1 MTLWVVFESAE
12 LLEGRTHSIR
22 PYGLTKPQ
30 VSRAAFAS
38 LWRTL
43 HNGPSSQVA
52 WRLVCSDNG
61 STQEYRDWVHA
72 HAWAHLAPDGVPVYP
87 VGPEGRSTAAMAAR
101 LAELGAADHDW
112 LLIAEDDQLWAG
124 DAIWVL
130 HDFLTSYQGDFVL
143 VPYIQPYMN
152 WELTAEHQSFGQLAL
167 QHDGDA
173 LKLKDIGQALGR
185 PRAWVRSRNH
195 HWMQTFW
202 TNGTMLLRVGLLRQW
217 YREWPAGMSGHDFL
231 AGKAESVP
239 FLSPVPPVSTHFQE
253 GCESPGFNQ
262 RLTEEWVRGLLV

>member
-1 MTLWVVFESAE
+1 MTLWTVFESCE
-12 LLEGRTHSIR
+12 LLEGRGHSLR
-22 PYGLTKPQ
+22 PYGLTKPE

-38 LWRTL
+38 LHRSL

-52 WRLVCSDNG
+52 WRLICSDNG
-61 STQEYRDWVHA
+61 STQEYRDWIHS

-87 VGPEGRSTAAMAAR
+87 VGSEGRTFAF
-101 LAELGAADHDW
+101 LFDILDKHGVADSDW

-130 HDFLTSYQGDFVL
+130 HDFLTSYRGDFVL
-143 VPYIQPYMN
+143 VPYIQPYLN
-152 WELTAEHQSFGQLAL
+152 WGLTAEHQSSGALAM
-167 QHDGDA
+167 QHDGDT

-195 HWMQTFW
+195 HWMQVFW
-202 TNGTMLLRVGLLRQW
+202 TNGTMLTRVGMLRQW
-217 YREWPAGMSGHDFL
+217 WREWPAGMSGHDFT
-231 AGKAESVP
+231 AAKAETVP

-262 RLTEEWVRGLLV
+262 RVTEEWVRGLLR